1 MKKSIKFIL
10 KIFCILY
17 DLTNYLNML
26 DQEIVKFLI
35 SWINENTVYEGLLS
49 NLEIVDLNLE
59 ELQYLACR
67 GKCPILA
74 FFSPP
79 NIIYI
84 AKLNFNDLCN
94 QSILLHE
101 MIHVFQYQ
109 SGSEM
114 QNVFRENEA
123 YQIQNKFLIDE
134 SLKADAIDQLNLKKC
149 RSMQSNV
156 LN

>member
-17 DLTNYLNML
+17 DLTDYLNML

-114 QNVFRENEA
+114 QNVFRENEE

-134 SLKADAIDQLNLKKC
+134 SLKAEVIDQLNLKKC

>member
-1 MKKSIKFIL
+1 MI
-10 KIFCILY
+10 
-17 DLTNYLNML
+17 

-35 SWINENTVYEGLLS
+35 SWINENTIYEKFLL
-49 NLEIVDLNLE
+49 NLKIVVLDLE
-59 ELQYLACR
+59 ELQFMACR

-74 FFSPP
+74 FFSAP

-84 AKLNFNDLCN
+84 AKLDFNDLCN

>member
-1 MKKSIKFIL
+1 
-10 KIFCILY
+10 
-17 DLTNYLNML
+17 ML

-101 MIHVFQYQ
+101 MIHVFQHQ
-109 SGSEM
+109 SGNEM
-114 QNVFRENEA
+114 QNVFKEQEA
-123 YQIQNKFLIDE
+123 YQIQNKFLMDE
-134 SLKADAIDQLNLKKC
+134 SFKVERVEQLNLKKC

-156 LN
+156 LK

>member
-1 MKKSIKFIL
+1 MPNPS
-10 KIFCILY
+10 
-17 DLTNYLNML
+17 
-26 DQEIVKFLI
+26 
-35 SWINENTVYEGLLS
+35 
-49 NLEIVDLNLE
+49 
-59 ELQYLACR
+59 
-67 GKCPILA
+67 

-84 AKLNFNDLCN
+84 AKLDFNDLCN

-101 MIHVFQYQ
+101 MIHVFQHQ
-109 SGSEM
+109 SGNEM

-123 YQIQNKFLIDE
+123 YQIQNKFLMDE
-134 SLKADAIDQLNLKKC
+134 SLKAESYRPVEFKKC